1 MPKMQETTL
10 CYIEREGKYLML
22 RRSPEKQD
30 GSAGKWQG
38 IGGKLEPGEE
48 PDDCILREALEETG
62 LTLTRFCRR
71 GTIYYYSNTWESE
84 VMYLYSADAFEG
96 ELRSDCEEGELQ
108 WIPEEEIMGLNLWEG
123 DRFFLKKLMAGEKD
137 IQMTFAYEGDFVCFC
152 REGLLTEGE
161 VEAARA
167 KEDIVY
173 TDEMTGEEYNALRES
188 VKWNRLTEGQAGRG
202 LQHTTFLVVA
212 RYQGE
217 AVGMGRILFDYGY
230 TAYLGDVIVSPRFQ
244 GRGIGTAIVQRLM
257 RQVREAAE
265 PGDRIMFLLGSAKG
279 REPFYEKLGFKKRP
293 DDFCGHGMTRWIK
306 IQ

>member
-1 MPKMQETTL
+1 MPGKMQETTL
-10 CYIEREGKYLML
+10 CYIEQDGKYLML
-22 RRSPEKQD
+22 RRSPKKQD

-71 GTIYYYSNTWESE
+71 GTIYYYSSIWESE

-96 ELRSDCEEGELQ
+96 ELRSDCEEGELA
-108 WIPEEEIMGLNLWEG
+108 WIPMEDIMGLNLWEG

-137 IQMTFAYEGDFVCFC
+137 IRMTFAYEGDLMLLC
-152 REGLLTEGE
+152 REGLLGAEELEEAIAGE
-161 VEAARA
+161 EI
-167 KEDIVY
+167 EY
-173 TDEMTGEEYNALRES
+173 TDGMTGEEYNALRDS
-188 VKWNRLTEGQAGRG
+188 VGWKRATEGQAERG
-202 LQHTTFLVVA
+202 LQHTTFLIVA

-217 AVGMGRILFDYGY
+217 AVGMGRVLFDYGY

-244 GRGIGTAIVQRLM
+244 GRGIGTTIVRKLIW
-257 RQVREAAE
+257 QVRKASE
-265 PGDRIMFLLGSAKG
+265 PGDRIMFLLGAAKG

-293 DDFCGHGMTRWIK
+293 DDFSGYGMTRWIK
-306 IQ
+306 N